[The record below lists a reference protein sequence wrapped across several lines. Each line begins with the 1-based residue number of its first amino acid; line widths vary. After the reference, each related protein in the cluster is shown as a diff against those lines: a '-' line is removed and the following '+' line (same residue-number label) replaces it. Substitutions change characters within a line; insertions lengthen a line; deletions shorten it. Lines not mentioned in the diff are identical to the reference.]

1 MPIVVFSLYSSILL
15 LCFDADTHSGYIPKK
30 GRKVEKIVLESGSA
44 QLYPKFFPGEKWYL
58 EEYLVVLGL
67 NSTKY
72 KYYKIFF
79 IWNND

>member
-1 MPIVVFSLYSSILL
+1 M
-15 LCFDADTHSGYIPKK
+15 
-30 GRKVEKIVLESGSA
+30 LESGSA

-72 KYYKIFF
+72 KYYKIIFMVLYYFF
-79 IWNND
+79 LLRHSVYVNLL

>member
-1 MPIVVFSLYSSILL
+1 M
-15 LCFDADTHSGYIPKK
+15 
-30 GRKVEKIVLESGSA
+30 LESGSA
-44 QLYPKFFPGEKWYL
+44 QLYLKFFPGEKWYL
-58 EEYLVVLGL
+58 EEYLVVLSL